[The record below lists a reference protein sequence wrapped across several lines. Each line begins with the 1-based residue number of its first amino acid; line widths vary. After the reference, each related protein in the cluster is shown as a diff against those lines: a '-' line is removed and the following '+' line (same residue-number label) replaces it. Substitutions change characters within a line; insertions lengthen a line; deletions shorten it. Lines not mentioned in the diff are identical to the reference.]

1 MPFQPST
8 TGASDRH
15 TPVMYEASSSYPER
29 NPALQTLIDE
39 VRAQSDCLVILSGGA
54 SDMSPVQQ
62 DQIAHVLEALTVM
75 GQDGRRIAVGDGG
88 THSGVMAA
96 AGMARLASGNRFPLV
111 GITPAGEVP
120 PHGGTPLDPNHSH
133 IVVVSNP
140 SSIDDGWGSETKLM
154 YWLLDRIA
162 EGRPS
167 VAVVV
172 NGGEITLDEVAANLE
187 AERHVILIES
197 SGRAADALIAL
208 LTDSHPTDD
217 DILRLK
223 ARAARADLARRP
235 ELFHVVPISAGPV
248 GLRNTLVRLL
258 GHVSLAS

>member
-1 MPFQPST
+1 MLLQQSARTCGDSVGAMPFQPST

-15 TPVMYEASSSYPER
+15 SPVVYEASSSYPER

-120 PHGGTPLDPNHSH
+120 PHGGTPLDSEPLPHRRGCRSCL
-133 IVVVSNP
+133 STKR
-140 SSIDDGWGSETKLM
+140 WGSETKLM
-154 YWLLDRIA
+154 ESA
-162 EGRPS
+162 TRP
-167 VAVVV
+167 
-172 NGGEITLDEVAANLE
+172 N
-187 AERHVILIES
+187 
-197 SGRAADALIAL
+197 
-208 LTDSHPTDD
+208 
-217 DILRLK
+217 
-223 ARAARADLARRP
+223 RR
-235 ELFHVVPISAGPV
+235 VPRSQ
-248 GLRNTLVRLL
+248 
-258 GHVSLAS
+258 